1 MKLLSFPENQD
12 EFNFALFHFL
22 AANRCREMTQDSSV
36 IMRFILWRQ
45 FHFGGDVNLWCLFN
59 EELKYFCQNVRGL
72 WSSISFPSA
81 ALTFFHGVSSLG
93 WPTCEPPDAADNE
106 DMSDLSKCH
115 KEFQVGL
122 VGPRGSSWSS
132 ACWQRSSNRN
142 RKSRGMCLGDRD
154 VTHDEWTSRRGN
166 IHTSIWH
173 LPWENKVICHH
184 FTWDLFDK
192 KEIKSG
198 SPVT

>member
-36 IMRFILWRQ
+36 IMRSILWQQ
-45 FHFGGDVNLWCLFN
+45 FNFGGDVNLWWLFN
-59 EELKYFCQNVRGL
+59 KELKHFCQNVRGL

-132 ACWQRSSNRN
+132 ACWQKQKQSRHVLGRYRCDTWWMNLQK
-142 RKSRGMCLGDRD
+142 RKYSHINMTLTMR
-154 VTHDEWTSRRGN
+154 
-166 IHTSIWH
+166 
-173 LPWENKVICHH
+173 K
-184 FTWDLFDK
+184 
-192 KEIKSG
+192 
-198 SPVT
+198 